1 MKKLN
6 GVGFRGAR
14 VLRWPASAISRR
26 CTLLLVGTAYSGC
39 VGSVPVVVYSCGA
52 HRQALEAVVVT
63 PQLQIVSVDLSAC
76 SWIACNLLRW
86 CYAGMHVGVVRANLL
101 LTANFPNM

>member
-14 VLRWPASAISRR
+14 VLRWPASAISRL

-39 VGSVPVVVYSCGA
+39 VGSVPVVVYNCGCA
-52 HRQALEAVVVT
+52 QAG
-63 PQLQIVSVDLSAC
+63 IVSSVWTGRRLAPADVSHTTC
-76 SWIACNLLRW
+76 SLPRNASTFDDSN
-86 CYAGMHVGVVRANLL
+86 
-101 LTANFPNM
+101 